1 MAQMLLIMGESGTG
15 KSTSM
20 RNCNPATTAVVN
32 PVGKPLP
39 FKGKFEMLN
48 SETESRKI
56 CKFMKEQAAAGK
68 KLIVV
73 DDFQYILS
81 VPYMNRIKENGWDKW
96 NDFGANYFE
105 IIEVCKELPED
116 VVVAYMTHTE
126 TLENGV
132 TTIKLIGKL
141 LREKITIE
149 GLFTIVLRTGVNEG
163 KYYFYT
169 QNSGKDTVKS
179 PMGMFPAYAIDN
191 DLNYVA
197 DKIRNFYEVGEY
209 KTDDEMGQADAAV
222 AADVAK
228 PDANGRRARGS
239 KNSTKTTTETAT
251 SPQADES
258 ENEPGQGAN
267 IGRSSRTRKTSTK
280 THDEVVAENQ
290 QKMADYMEARDAAIG
305 KAFPGQEEVDF
316 DAACAVAD
324 NVPSPELETP
334 PRRTRKERKTATAE
348 PVQDVTTNT
357 DSETLVLNADTYF
370 YIPADDNYVMKHEGD
385 SVDLIVN
392 GVEVM
397 KVITKEEFGEGV
409 KRLAQQNN
417 KTDNNPLDGAMNPP
431 ESGRRTR
438 RVQAKAAEQTQ
449 PDTESGQDAVEAE
462 QADAGTRTCRTRRTR

>member
-1 MAQMLLIMGESGTG
+1 MAQMILIMGESGTG

-39 FKGKFEMLN
+39 FKGKFELLN
-48 SETESRKI
+48 SMTESRKI
-56 CKFMKEQAAAGK
+56 TKWMKEQAASGK

-81 VPYMNRIKENGWDKW
+81 VPYMNRIKEAGWDKW

-132 TTIKLIGKL
+132 TTIKLIGRL

-179 PMGMFPAYAIDN
+179 PMGMFPAYAIEN

-197 DKIRNFYEVGEY
+197 DKIRNYYEVGEY
-209 KTDDEMGQADAAV
+209 KTDAEMGQADAAV
-222 AADVAK
+222 ASDLEK
-228 PDANGRRARGS
+228 PDAKGRRARGGKS
-239 KNSTKTTTETAT
+239 EKAEQSEQTEPPKT
-251 SPQADES
+251 
-258 ENEPGQGAN
+258 G
-267 IGRSSRTRKTSTK
+267 RTRTARK

-290 QKMADYMEARDAAIG
+290 QKINDYMEQCDKAVAEAAG
-305 KAFPGQEEVDF
+305 DREEIPF
-316 DAACAVAD
+316 EEACAAAD
-324 NVPSPELETP
+324 TVPKPELETP
-334 PRRTRKERKTATAE
+334 PRRTRKERQAKVEQSAE
-348 PVQDVTTNT
+348 P
-357 DSETLVLNADTYF
+357 ETLAEDTYF
-370 YIPADDNYVMKHEGD
+370 YIPADDNYVMKHKGDVAPEG
-385 SVDLIVN
+385 
-392 GVEVM
+392 GQ
-397 KVITKEEFGEGV
+397 VITKEEFGEGV
-409 KRLAQQNN
+409 KRLAQAG
-417 KTDNNPLDGAMNPP
+417 NPRTENPVEGAMNPP
-431 ESGRRTR
+431 EEPPVGSTGRRVRRTR
-438 RVQAKAAEQTQ
+438 K
-449 PDTESGQDAVEAE
+449 
-462 QADAGTRTCRTRRTR
+462 

>member
-126 TLENGV
+126 TLDNGV

-209 KTDDEMGQADAAV
+209 KTDAEMGQADAAV
-222 AADVAK
+222 AADIAK
-228 PDANGRRARGS
+228 PDANGRRARGGKAS
-239 KNSTKTTTETAT
+239 KTTTETVT
-251 SPQADES
+251 PPQTAEQDAEQS
-258 ENEPGQGAN
+258 AEPEKAAST
-267 IGRSSRTRKTSTK
+267 GRSGRTRKASGK

-290 QKMADYMEARDAAIG
+290 QKMSEYQEQVERAVDEATNGA
-305 KAFPGQEEVDF
+305 EEVDF
-316 DAACAVAD
+316 NTYCEIAD
-324 NVPSPELETP
+324 SIPQPEFETP
-334 PRRTRKERKTATAE
+334 PRRTRKERQANAEQSAE
-348 PVQDVTTNT
+348 P
-357 DSETLVLNADTYF
+357 ETLAEDTYF
-370 YIPADDNYVMKHEGD
+370 YIPADDNYVMKHKGDVAPEGA
-385 SVDLIVN
+385 
-392 GVEVM
+392 

-409 KRLAQQNN
+409 KRLAQAG
-417 KTDNNPLDGAMNPP
+417 NPKPENPVEGAMNPP

-438 RVQAKAAEQTQ
+438 RTQAQSAEQTQ
-449 PDTESGQDAVEAE
+449 PDSESGQDAEPE
-462 QADAGTRTCRTRRTR
+462 QETGTRTRRTRRTR